1 MAVNQ
6 GARVQIIEFTA
17 TNTLYAV
24 LATGAAVA
32 AVAFGIGRSIL
43 LARITSAETRRGQAE
58 ESAGLWRRKA
68 ETVEREA
75 QEASSE
81 AQKQLRERTDA
92 LARIE
97 DQLSRARRDAQFNEE
112 VSKKKVAELEG
123 LVRDKDLFIAEQDR
137 EFRERI
143 AKMTREMKAVVT
155 KLTNEAA

>member
-1 MAVNQ
+1 MQV
-6 GARVQIIEFTA
+6 IEFTA

-68 ETVEREA
+68 EVIEHDA
-75 QEASSE
+75 QDAASE
-81 AQKQLRERTDA
+81 AQKLLRERTDA

-97 DQLSRARRDAQFNEE
+97 DQLSRVRRDAQFNEE
-112 VSKKKVAELEG
+112 AGKKRITELEG
-123 LVRDKDLFIAEQDR
+123 VVREKELFIAEQDR

-143 AKMTREMKAVVT
+143 AKLTREMKAVVT